1 MAKRILI
8 VDDDEDFRMATEL
21 ILAGAGAGY
30 EVLQAAN
37 GKEAERK
44 LAEKGADLILLD
56 VMMDTDTE
64 GFHLAY
70 KLRKD
75 PKHKDVPIIIL
86 TCIEEK
92 TGETIEPEKSGDFLP
107 VEAFLRKPLD
117 AEDLKAKV
125 AELLAS

>member
-8 VDDDEDFRMATEL
+8 VDDDEDFRMATDL
-21 ILAGAGAGY
+21 ILAGSGY
-30 EVLQAAN
+30 EVLQAGN
-37 GKEAERK
+37 GTEAEQV

-75 PKHKDVPIIIL
+75 PKHRDVPIIIL

-107 VEAFLRKPLD
+107 VQAFLRKPLD
-117 AEDLKAKV
+117 AEELKAKV

>member
-8 VDDDEDFRMATEL
+8 VDDDEDFRMATDL
-21 ILAGAGAGY
+21 ILAGSGY
-30 EVLQAAN
+30 EVLQAGN
-37 GKEAERK
+37 GTEAEQV
-44 LAEKGADLILLD
+44 LADKGADLILLD

-75 PKHKDVPIIIL
+75 PKHRDVPIIIL

-107 VEAFLRKPLD
+107 VQAFLRKPLD
-117 AEDLKAKV
+117 AEELKAKV

>member
-1 MAKRILI
+1 MPKQILI
-8 VDDDEDFRMATEL
+8 VDDDEDFRVATEL
-21 ILAGAGAGY
+21 ILAGAGY
-30 EVLQAAN
+30 QVLQAAN
-37 GKEAERK
+37 GAEAEQV

-70 KLRKD
+70 KLRQDEKYQD
-75 PKHKDVPIIIL
+75 IPIIIL

-92 TGETIEPEKSGDFLP
+92 TGEAIEPEKSGDYLP
-107 VEAFLRKPLD
+107 VQAFLRKPLD
-117 AEDLKAKV
+117 AEELKAKV